1 MKEKIRS
8 EWNEFKVLL
17 RNVPATVTSLFI
29 VAVVV
34 MNLLANKELSFGW
47 AVTDCGIIASWMA
60 FLTSDMMT
68 KRFGPKAAI
77 ELSLFAEVINLGV
90 CAIFFIVSLIPNNWA
105 MAYDLGETANDALNA
120 TFGGTWYVLMGSTV
134 AFIASSIINAY
145 LNAGIGKLCK
155 KDNFVA
161 YALRSYVS
169 TAIGQFSDN
178 FIFALIVSYVFFGWT
193 IGQCVIAACITGVIE
208 LICEV
213 IFGGFGYKT
222 LRRWEALGIG
232 EEYLK
237 LRGEM

>member
-222 LRRWEALGIG
+222 LRRWEARGVG
-232 EEYLK
+232 VEYLAI
-237 LRGEM
+237 RNSN

>member
-1 MKEKIRS
+1 MVKIKK

-17 RNVPATVTSLFI
+17 RNVPATVMSLFI

-68 KRFGPKAAI
+68 KRFGPKAAVEI
-77 ELSLFAEVINLGV
+77 SLFAEVINLGV

-105 MAYDLGETANDALNA
+105 LAYDMGDVANDALNA
-120 TFGGTWYVLMGSTV
+120 TIGGTWYVLMGSTI

-169 TAIGQFSDN
+169 TAIGQFCDN

-193 IGQCVIAACITGVIE
+193 IGQCAIAACITGVIE

-222 LRRWEALGIG
+222 LRNWEARGVG
-232 EEYLK
+232 VEYLELVNK
-237 LRGEM
+237 D

>member
-1 MKEKIRS
+1 MVKIKK

-17 RNVPATVTSLFI
+17 RNVPATVMSLFI
-29 VAVVV
+29 VSVVI

-60 FLTSDMMT
+60 FLTSDMLT

-77 ELSLFAEVINLGV
+77 EMSLFAEVVNLGV
-90 CAIFFIVSLIPNNWA
+90 CAIFFIVSKIPNNWA
-105 MAYDLGETANDALNA
+105 LAYDMGEAANEALNA
-120 TFGGTWYVLMGSTV
+120 TIGGTWYVLMGSTV

-155 KDNFVA
+155 KDNFIS

-178 FIFALIVSYVFFGWT
+178 FIFALIVSYVFFGWS

-222 LRRWEALGIG
+222 LRKWEARNVGA
-232 EEYLK
+232 EYLALVNK
-237 LRGEM
+237 G